1 MRPSLARRGDR
12 TDGGSLNVT
21 FEYVPKA
28 GRAGSAGTEP
38 CGSDSRS
45 IDLLAIAQRAR
56 MRVLDMCAG
65 RGQGYAGQGLAL
77 ADVLAHLYFRVMRRR
92 PDGTYLDRFV
102 LSTGHSAIALFAI
115 LGEVGIVRTGR
126 AQHLR
131 PARLPDRGK
140 PAGRHAR
147 LRDHRRVARPGPV
160 PGSGDGVRRTA
171 ARDGARVY
179 CLLSDGELEEGQVW
193 EAAMSASHFRLD
205 NLTVLIDN
213 NHIQADGATAEVMG
227 VEPVVERFS
236 AFGFEAQRVDGHDHA
251 ELVKALPS
259 DPPPGDRPRAVVLE
273 TVPGKGVPTFE
284 KNHKVHY
291 LRLGAS
297 AWTEAIAE
305 LGPIEGDP
313 LHLLERP

>member
-1 MRPSLARRGDR
+1 MSLSSTSQKPDSA
-12 TDGGSLNVT
+12 GS
-21 FEYVPKA
+21 P
-28 GRAGSAGTEP
+28 GRAGSAG
-38 CGSDSRS
+38 SV
-45 IDLLAIAQRAR
+45 DLLAIAQRAR
-56 MRVLDMCAG
+56 LRVLDMCTG

-115 LGEVGIVRTGR
+115 LGEVGTYEQDELHTYG
-126 AQHLR
+126 Q
-131 PARLPDRGK
+131 
-140 PAGRHAR
+140 
-147 LRDHRRVARPGPV
+147 
-160 PGSGDGVRRTA
+160 PGSRIEESPLEGTPGFEITGGSLGQGLSQAVGMALGERLLGT
-171 ARDGARVY
+171 GARVY
-179 CLLSDGELEEGQVW
+179 CLVSDGELEEGQVW

-236 AFGFEAQRVDGHDHA
+236 AFGFDAQRVDGHDHA
-251 ELVKALPS
+251 ELVKALPD
-259 DPPPGDRPRAVVLE
+259 DPPPGDRPKAVVLE
-273 TVPGKGVPTFE
+273 TILGKGVPTFE
-284 KNHKVHY
+284 KSHKVHY